1 MRSRNT
7 ALKFTADLE
16 MATVMIRMKPRTL
29 RSKLDQHPTSFITSF
44 KHNYVTLLKL
54 CVAIHRVIFKKAFS
68 DRMRDSEMNKT

>member
-54 CVAIHRVIFKKAFS
+54 CVAFIALFS
-68 DRMRDSEMNKT
+68 KGHFLTACVTPR